1 MQGKNVLRALLTLSS
16 VLAAK
21 FSCSRMMS
29 RGNPPM
35 VVKRMI
41 LSDRA
46 APAGA
51 MRKPMPERALI
62 AALAIIAVSAAWFA
76 TAPTAAAAEA
86 EKFGDWILRCE
97 AREEGQGELCY
108 LHQTINYSKDD
119 VSGMLLDVK
128 IGAFSENEDLYAATR
143 PQFPI
148 RSDVTSRCWR
158 IDATHRPDVHQG
170 RLQISRQNIRRTV
183 VGFSQGQSSQGW
195 ILRVWRHSDGC
206 SGGLSDW
213 LYCRLQGDADAIK
226 ASVSSHQQSILSKA
240 G

>member
-1 MQGKNVLRALLTLSS
+1 MLRALLTLSS

-21 FSCSRMMS
+21 FSCSRMMN

-41 LSDRA
+41 LSDQA

-97 AREEGQGELCY
+97 ARGEGQGELCY

-128 IGAFSENEDLYAATR
+128 IGAFSENEDLYALIML
-143 PQFPI
+143 PLGLNFPSGVMLQADAGESTQLTVQTCTKEGC
-148 RSDVTSRCWR
+148 RSV
-158 IDATHRPDVHQG
+158 AK
-170 RLQISRQNIRRTV
+170 ISDELLWGFRRGNLLK
-183 VGFSQGQSSQGW
+183 VGF
-195 ILRVWRHSDGC
+195 VAF
-206 SGGLSDW
+206 GGTQTAVVEASLT
-213 LYCRLQGDADAIK
+213 GFTAAFK
-226 ASVSSHQQSILSKA
+226 AMQTR
-240 G
+240 